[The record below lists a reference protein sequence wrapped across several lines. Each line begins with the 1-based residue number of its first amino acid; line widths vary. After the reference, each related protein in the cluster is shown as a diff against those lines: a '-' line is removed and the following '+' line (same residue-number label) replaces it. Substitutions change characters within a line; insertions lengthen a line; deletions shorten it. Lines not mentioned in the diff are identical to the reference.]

1 MLAQVIIP
9 LNSLKKYKIFSC
21 LHAKLHI
28 GRSSVH
34 LMCILCL
41 KLHEIDQKR
50 IQMCDILMAARY
62 RHHSY
67 IIAYF

>member
-41 KLHEIDQKR
+41 DYMKLTKNEFKCVI
-50 IQMCDILMAARY
+50 
-62 RHHSY
+62 
-67 IIAYF
+67 F